1 MEHLFNVRT
10 VCVANYIGLMMLVIL
25 FLENLW
31 RLRRRGGEN
40 NAIMIMISTCIASC
54 FLDPIAYYFDGVP
67 GTFSITLAYIS
78 NVILFMSYGIISTCW
93 VYFMAIH
100 LEGRFTRNH
109 LIALGSIV
117 AIVLFIVASNPFLHI
132 AFEIDDNGV
141 YTRKIGYYINLL
153 VNAIIVIDGLLLYA
167 RCRKKGGFMK
177 SFPVAGYIAPISV
190 AVIVQSNFYGVSVI
204 SPSIAVGIAS
214 ILAGLKNENAYRD
227 QMTGLYNRSYLDE
240 YFDRIIRKHR
250 VTGFMIHLE
259 NLCDISVVNGFQ
271 EGDRTIVSA
280 ATLLNEAVGDL
291 GVVARF
297 STDKFVVLL
306 NTQADTIIRVVE
318 EEIKSNFDRFNRN
331 NPVVNA
337 MINMSYVKLNK
348 ENSEMFLMLDELN
361 RKLNPS

>member
-31 RLRRRGGEN
+31 RLRRHNGEN

-54 FLDPIAYYFDGVP
+54 FLDPIAYYFDGIP
-67 GTFSITLAYIS
+67 GPFSITVAYIS
-78 NVILFMSYGIISTCW
+78 NVVLFMSYGIISTCW

-100 LEGRFTRNH
+100 LEGRFTRRH
-109 LIALGSIV
+109 FIALGSIV
-117 AIVLFIVASNPFLHI
+117 AIVLFIVATNPILHI

-250 VTGFMIHLE
+250 VTGFMVQIANME
-259 NLCDISVVNGFQ
+259 KINREKGF
-271 EGDRTIVSA
+271 ELGDLAIMKTA
-280 ATLLNEAVGDL
+280 EFLNEAVGDL

-297 STDKFVVLL
+297 STDEFIVLL
-306 NTQADTIIRVVE
+306 NTQADTIIKVCKD
-318 EEIKSNFDRFNRN
+318 EILGNIDRFNQKDQRLSLEISLTYTKVPQN
-331 NPVVNA
+331 EG
-337 MINMSYVKLNK
+337 KL
-348 ENSEMFLMLDELN
+348 FQMLNDL
-361 RKLNPS
+361 KQLQ